1 MKKGY
6 LIVRVSVKNTE
17 LFEQYPPLSAPAI
30 EKYGGKY
37 LIRGGKFD
45 VLEGNWDID
54 RTTVIEFDS
63 FEKAKKC
70 YESLEYQKAKE
81 IRQQSAE
88 SDFILIEG
96 Y

>member
-6 LIVRVSVKNTE
+6 LIVRLSITDSDFFQK
-17 LFEQYPPLSAPAI
+17 YPPLSTAAMK
-30 EKYGGKY
+30 KYNGKY

-45 VLEGNWDID
+45 VLEGEWTVD
-54 RTTVIEFDS
+54 RTTVVEFES

-81 IRQQSAE
+81 IRQQSAV

>member
-6 LIVRVSVKNTE
+6 LIVRISITDDDFFQK
-17 LFEQYPPLSAPAI
+17 YPPLSASAI
-30 EKYGGKY
+30 KKYNGKY

-45 VLEGNWDID
+45 VLEGDWPVD
-54 RTTVIEFDS
+54 RTTVVEFDS
-63 FEKAKKC
+63 YEIAREC
-70 YESLEYQKAKE
+70 YESLEYANAKE
-81 IRQQSAE
+81 IRQQSTK